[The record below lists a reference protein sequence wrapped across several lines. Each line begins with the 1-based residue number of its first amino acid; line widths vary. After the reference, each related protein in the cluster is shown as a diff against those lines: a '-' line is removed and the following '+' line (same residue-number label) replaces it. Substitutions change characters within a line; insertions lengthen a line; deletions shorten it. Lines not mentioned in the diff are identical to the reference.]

1 MPYFPGES
9 QLTSTGPRLQNAGL
23 GRESRICPPPPLQ
36 KGPSIHLCGNRKDF
50 DSNLSSVTCLLGDPE
65 KIPKKSLPS
74 TLHSAR
80 EKKGAN
86 TQPRHLVKVLVVI
99 NLGSAAVELCPC
111 VTSLPAFCLALG
123 RVRTRLRPWAT
134 MIKAPRLQEM
144 TPLNC

>member
-1 MPYFPGES
+1 MPDAIFPW
-9 QLTSTGPRLQNAGL
+9 
-23 GRESRICPPPPLQ
+23 RESTDQHRPQASKCRSGEGKQDLSTTPLQ

-50 DSNLSSVTCLLGDPE
+50 DSNLSSVTCLLGDLE

-80 EKKGAN
+80 ERKGAN
-86 TQPRHLVKVLVVI
+86 TQPRHLVKVPVVI

-111 VTSLPAFCLALG
+111 VTSLPAFCSALG

-134 MIKAPRLQEM
+134 MIKAPRL
-144 TPLNC
+144 